1 VVSQGSATLVSIQ
14 NADGSALP
22 EADAKRIMAVLADD
36 LK

>member
-1 VVSQGSATLVSIQ
+1 VVSIH

-22 EADAKRIMAVLADD
+22 EADAKRIMTVLADD